1 MRNKLLSTVCAAL
14 LGLCVPHHANAVNYG
29 YLRITDNEA
38 CTSQAYSQSADILYQ
53 KQASFYMAAYGSGTM
68 TMQAMAERLRVYAD
82 VYPGLDAEFADFLAI
97 RNAQGVDFAQPIAYV
112 RALADFLA
120 SVEVDTHMPA
130 MCDAVEEKS
139 KATPFV

>member
-68 TMQAMAERLRVYAD
+68 TMQAMAERLRGHGGSRRGV
-82 VYPGLDAEFADFLAI
+82 GLDHGLGQRLAARGSLLRGRVDARADTVGDRISGEHRLRPTAELVLAHGI
-97 RNAQGVDFAQPIAYV
+97 G
-112 RALADFLA
+112 L
-120 SVEVDTHMPA
+120 S
-130 MCDAVEEKS
+130 DA
-139 KATPFV
+139 A